1 MRSMTGYGKGTASS
15 AGLTVTAEIKTVN
28 HKFFDWNMKMPKGFL
43 FVEDDAKKAVAGAV
57 SRGHVDL
64 YLTVEKQTAEAGEY
78 RADAALARMYVDS
91 ARQLSETLGVPFDI
105 TASSLMKN
113 PDIVT
118 LSETE
123 IDDETVRKV
132 TLEAVSEAVSAL
144 VAMREREGAALA
156 ADLSEKLASIEASLE
171 EEDADDLCILRPEVA
186 QGAYVVFLV
195 DDEHGDG
202 ADDVEAG
209 YQEDEGEEEV
219 GDELLHFHDAEHV
232 FLLFVAVL
240 HGEVF
245 AQQGFDVAPCLADV
259 GALFQL
265 QFDGRHPSLLPEEVA
280 GEAQGGED
288 VVGIVFGLLHG
299 EDHAGGI

>member
-64 YLTVEKQTAEAGEY
+64 YLTVEKQAAEAGEY

-144 VAMREREGAALA
+144 VSMREREGAALA

-171 EEDADDLCILRPEVA
+171 EVKKEAPRAVAEYRRKLRARIDEALGQLPLDEARLATEVA
-186 QGAYVVFLV
+186 LFADKCAIDEEISRLGAHIAAMRALIASQGQVGRKLDFLV
-195 DDEHGDG
+195 
-202 ADDVEAG
+202 
-209 YQEDEGEEEV
+209 QEMNRETNTIGSKANDLAITERVLAMKNDIEKIREQAQN
-219 GDELLHFHDAEHV
+219 AE
-232 FLLFVAVL
+232 
-240 HGEVF
+240 
-245 AQQGFDVAPCLADV
+245 
-259 GALFQL
+259 
-265 QFDGRHPSLLPEEVA
+265 
-280 GEAQGGED
+280 
-288 VVGIVFGLLHG
+288 
-299 EDHAGGI
+299 

>member
-171 EEDADDLCILRPEVA
+171 EVKKEAPRAVAEYRRKLRARIDEALGQLPLDEARLATEVA
-186 QGAYVVFLV
+186 LFADKCAIDEEISRLGAHIAAMRALIASQGQVGRKLDFLV
-195 DDEHGDG
+195 
-202 ADDVEAG
+202 
-209 YQEDEGEEEV
+209 QEMNRETNTIGSKANDLSITERVLAMKNDIEKIREQAQN
-219 GDELLHFHDAEHV
+219 AE
-232 FLLFVAVL
+232 
-240 HGEVF
+240 
-245 AQQGFDVAPCLADV
+245 
-259 GALFQL
+259 
-265 QFDGRHPSLLPEEVA
+265 
-280 GEAQGGED
+280 
-288 VVGIVFGLLHG
+288 
-299 EDHAGGI
+299 

>member
-171 EEDADDLCILRPEVA
+171 EVKKEAPRAVAEYRRKLRARIDEALGQLPLDEARLATEVA
-186 QGAYVVFLV
+186 LFADKCAIDEEISRLGAHIAAMRALISSQGQVGRKLDFLV
-195 DDEHGDG
+195 
-202 ADDVEAG
+202 
-209 YQEDEGEEEV
+209 QEMNRETNTIGSKANDLAITERVLAMKNDIEKIREQAQN
-219 GDELLHFHDAEHV
+219 AE
-232 FLLFVAVL
+232 
-240 HGEVF
+240 
-245 AQQGFDVAPCLADV
+245 
-259 GALFQL
+259 
-265 QFDGRHPSLLPEEVA
+265 
-280 GEAQGGED
+280 
-288 VVGIVFGLLHG
+288 
-299 EDHAGGI
+299 

>member
-1 MRSMTGYGKGTASS
+1 MRSMTGYGKGAASS

-78 RADAALARMYVDS
+78 RTDAALARMYVDC

-171 EEDADDLCILRPEVA
+171 EVKKEAPRAVAEYRRKLRARIDEALGQLPLDEARLATEVA
-186 QGAYVVFLV
+186 LFADKCAIDEEISRLGAHIAAMRALISSQGQVGRKLDFLV
-195 DDEHGDG
+195 
-202 ADDVEAG
+202 
-209 YQEDEGEEEV
+209 QEMNRETNTIGSKANDLAITERVLAMKNDIEKIREQAQN
-219 GDELLHFHDAEHV
+219 AE
-232 FLLFVAVL
+232 
-240 HGEVF
+240 
-245 AQQGFDVAPCLADV
+245 
-259 GALFQL
+259 
-265 QFDGRHPSLLPEEVA
+265 
-280 GEAQGGED
+280 
-288 VVGIVFGLLHG
+288 
-299 EDHAGGI
+299 

>member
-78 RADAALARMYVDS
+78 RTDAALARMYVDC

-171 EEDADDLCILRPEVA
+171 EVKKEAPRAVAEYRRKLRARIDEALGQLPLDEARLATEVA
-186 QGAYVVFLV
+186 LFADKCAIDEEISRLGAHIAAMRALISAQGQVGRKLDFLV
-195 DDEHGDG
+195 
-202 ADDVEAG
+202 
-209 YQEDEGEEEV
+209 QEMNRETNTIGCKANDLAITERVLAMKNDIEKIREQAQN
-219 GDELLHFHDAEHV
+219 AE
-232 FLLFVAVL
+232 
-240 HGEVF
+240 
-245 AQQGFDVAPCLADV
+245 
-259 GALFQL
+259 
-265 QFDGRHPSLLPEEVA
+265 
-280 GEAQGGED
+280 
-288 VVGIVFGLLHG
+288 
-299 EDHAGGI
+299 

>member
-78 RADAALARMYVDS
+78 RTDAALAKMYVDS

-171 EEDADDLCILRPEVA
+171 EVKKEAPRAVAEYRRKLRARIDEALGQLPLDEARLATEVA
-186 QGAYVVFLV
+186 LFADKCAIDEEISRLGAHIAAMRALIASQGQVGRKLDFLV
-195 DDEHGDG
+195 
-202 ADDVEAG
+202 
-209 YQEDEGEEEV
+209 QEMNRETNTIGSKANDLAITERVLAMKNDIEKIREQAQN
-219 GDELLHFHDAEHV
+219 AE
-232 FLLFVAVL
+232 
-240 HGEVF
+240 
-245 AQQGFDVAPCLADV
+245 
-259 GALFQL
+259 
-265 QFDGRHPSLLPEEVA
+265 
-280 GEAQGGED
+280 
-288 VVGIVFGLLHG
+288 
-299 EDHAGGI
+299 

>member
-1 MRSMTGYGKGTASS
+1 MRSMTGYGKGAASS

-78 RADAALARMYVDS
+78 RTDAVLARMYVDS

-132 TLEAVSEAVSAL
+132 TLEAVSEAVAAL
-144 VAMREREGAALA
+144 VSMREREGAALA

-171 EEDADDLCILRPEVA
+171 EVKKEAPRAVAEYRRKLRARIDEALGQLPLDEARLATEVA
-186 QGAYVVFLV
+186 LFADKCAIDEEISRLGAHIAAMRALIASQGQVGRKLDFLV
-195 DDEHGDG
+195 
-202 ADDVEAG
+202 
-209 YQEDEGEEEV
+209 QEMNRETNTIGSKANDLAITERVLAMKNDIEKIREQAQN
-219 GDELLHFHDAEHV
+219 AE
-232 FLLFVAVL
+232 
-240 HGEVF
+240 
-245 AQQGFDVAPCLADV
+245 
-259 GALFQL
+259 
-265 QFDGRHPSLLPEEVA
+265 
-280 GEAQGGED
+280 
-288 VVGIVFGLLHG
+288 
-299 EDHAGGI
+299 

>member
-1 MRSMTGYGKGTASS
+1 MRSMTGYGKGAASS

-144 VAMREREGAALA
+144 VSMREREGAALA

-171 EEDADDLCILRPEVA
+171 EVKKEAPRAVAEYRRKLRARIDEALGQLPLDEARLATEVA
-186 QGAYVVFLV
+186 LFADKCAIDEEISRLGAHIAAMRALIASQGQVGRKLDFLV
-195 DDEHGDG
+195 
-202 ADDVEAG
+202 
-209 YQEDEGEEEV
+209 QEMNRETNTIGSKANDLAITERVLAMKNDIEKIREQAQN
-219 GDELLHFHDAEHV
+219 AE
-232 FLLFVAVL
+232 
-240 HGEVF
+240 
-245 AQQGFDVAPCLADV
+245 
-259 GALFQL
+259 
-265 QFDGRHPSLLPEEVA
+265 
-280 GEAQGGED
+280 
-288 VVGIVFGLLHG
+288 
-299 EDHAGGI
+299 

>member
-64 YLTVEKQTAEAGEY
+64 YLTVEKQTAKAGEY

-171 EEDADDLCILRPEVA
+171 EVKKEAPRAVAEYRRKLRARIDEALGQLPLDEARLATEVA
-186 QGAYVVFLV
+186 LFADKCAIDEEISRLGAHIAAMRALIASQGQVGRKLDFLV
-195 DDEHGDG
+195 
-202 ADDVEAG
+202 
-209 YQEDEGEEEV
+209 QEMNRETNTIGSKANDLSITERVLAMKNDIEKIREQAQN
-219 GDELLHFHDAEHV
+219 AE
-232 FLLFVAVL
+232 
-240 HGEVF
+240 
-245 AQQGFDVAPCLADV
+245 
-259 GALFQL
+259 
-265 QFDGRHPSLLPEEVA
+265 
-280 GEAQGGED
+280 
-288 VVGIVFGLLHG
+288 
-299 EDHAGGI
+299 

>member
-144 VAMREREGAALA
+144 VSMREREGAALA

-171 EEDADDLCILRPEVA
+171 EVKKEAPRAVAEYRRKLRARIDEALGQLPLDEARLATEVA
-186 QGAYVVFLV
+186 LFADKCAIDEEISRLGAHIAAMRALIASQGQVGRKLDFLV
-195 DDEHGDG
+195 
-202 ADDVEAG
+202 
-209 YQEDEGEEEV
+209 QEMNRETNTIGSKANDLAITERVLAMKNDIEKIREQAQN
-219 GDELLHFHDAEHV
+219 AE
-232 FLLFVAVL
+232 
-240 HGEVF
+240 
-245 AQQGFDVAPCLADV
+245 
-259 GALFQL
+259 
-265 QFDGRHPSLLPEEVA
+265 
-280 GEAQGGED
+280 
-288 VVGIVFGLLHG
+288 
-299 EDHAGGI
+299 

>member
-78 RADAALARMYVDS
+78 RTDAALARMYVDS

-144 VAMREREGAALA
+144 VSMREREGAALA

-171 EEDADDLCILRPEVA
+171 EVKKEAPRAVAEYRRKLRARIDEALGQLPLDEARLATEVA
-186 QGAYVVFLV
+186 LFADKCAIDEEISRLGAHIAAMRALIASQGQVGRKLDFLV
-195 DDEHGDG
+195 
-202 ADDVEAG
+202 
-209 YQEDEGEEEV
+209 QEMNRETNTIGSKANDLAITERVLAMKNDIEKIREQAQN
-219 GDELLHFHDAEHV
+219 AE
-232 FLLFVAVL
+232 
-240 HGEVF
+240 
-245 AQQGFDVAPCLADV
+245 
-259 GALFQL
+259 
-265 QFDGRHPSLLPEEVA
+265 
-280 GEAQGGED
+280 
-288 VVGIVFGLLHG
+288 
-299 EDHAGGI
+299 

>member
-78 RADAALARMYVDS
+78 RTDAALARMYVDS

-132 TLEAVSEAVSAL
+132 TLQAVSEAVSAL

-171 EEDADDLCILRPEVA
+171 EVKKEAPRAVAEYRRKLRARIDEALGQPPLDEARLATEVA
-186 QGAYVVFLV
+186 LFADKCAIDEEISRLGAHIAAMRALISSQGQVGRKLDFLV
-195 DDEHGDG
+195 
-202 ADDVEAG
+202 
-209 YQEDEGEEEV
+209 QEMNRETNTIGSKANDLAITERVLAMKNDIEKIREQAQN
-219 GDELLHFHDAEHV
+219 AE
-232 FLLFVAVL
+232 
-240 HGEVF
+240 
-245 AQQGFDVAPCLADV
+245 
-259 GALFQL
+259 
-265 QFDGRHPSLLPEEVA
+265 
-280 GEAQGGED
+280 
-288 VVGIVFGLLHG
+288 
-299 EDHAGGI
+299 